1 MAAGWLAERLAS
13 FGAQPAL
20 QSGAETISYA
30 ALADAVR
37 GWQARYAGEPGGRV
51 VVVQGE
57 TSPALLALLMALLD
71 RGDIAV
77 PLAPVESVR
86 AAACAAIAQASR
98 LVHVA
103 SDGSWSEVPGPGNSQ
118 HQLYDR
124 VRKSG
129 AGGLVIFTSGSTGE
143 PKASLHQA
151 DRFLEKYRRQ
161 RPALRTIMAPP
172 VDHMAGLDTL
182 FYTLTSGGLLILP
195 TNRTPAAIADAIA
208 LHQVELL
215 PATPTFLRLLLME
228 TADLSSL
235 RMITYGSEVMPES
248 TLSALRARLPA
259 CRLLQKYGTT
269 EFGSPRTR
277 SREDGS
283 LWFRIEQDDFATR
296 VVDGRLWV
304 RTAQSMLGYLN
315 APPPVEE
322 DGWTCTGDRV
332 EVEGDYIRVLGRDS
346 DLINVGGHK
355 VYPAEVENVL
365 LALPNIRDAVVTGET
380 HSLMGQVVSAR
391 LLLQEAEEAGTLRH
405 RIRAACAQQLPAY
418 AVPVHIRTVDDTLW
432 NHRFKKSRIAG
443 S

>member
-13 FGAQPAL
+13 FGAQPAIRTG
-20 QSGAETISYA
+20 SETVSYK
-30 ALADAVR
+30 ALADAVA
-37 GWQARYAGEPGGRV
+37 GWLDRRVGAPAGEVVLLSGDASPGFL
-51 VVVQGE
+51 
-57 TSPALLALLMALLD
+57 ALLLALLQ

-77 PLAPVESVR
+77 PMAPVEAVR
-86 AAACAAIAQASR
+86 IETCAAIVQAQLILRFA
-98 LVHVA
+98 A
-103 SDGSWSEVPGPGNSQ
+103 DGSWSETPGPG
-118 HQLYDR
+118 
-124 VRKSG
+124 SG
-129 AGGLVIFTSGSTGE
+129 HHPLCEKLRAAHHAGLVVFTSGSTGE

-151 DRFLEKYRRQ
+151 DRFLEKYRRP

-195 TNRTPAAIADAIA
+195 PHRTPDSIAETIA
-208 LHQVELL
+208 HHQVELL

-228 TADLSSL
+228 AADLSSL
-235 RMITYGSEVMPES
+235 RMITYGSEVMPDT
-248 TLSALRARLPA
+248 TLAALRARLPA

-380 HSLMGQVVSAR
+380 HPLMGQVVSAR
-391 LLLQEAEEAGTLRH
+391 LLLQEPEEAGTLRH

-418 AVPVHIRTVDDTLW
+418 AVPVHIRTVDETLW

-443 S
+443 T

>member
-1 MAAGWLAERLAS
+1 MASGWLAERLAS

-20 QSGAETISYA
+20 QCGADSISYA
-30 ALADAVR
+30 ALADAIR
-37 GWQARYAGEPGGRV
+37 GWQARHADEAIGRA

-57 TSPALLALLMALLD
+57 ASPALLALLMALLD

-86 AAACAAIAQASR
+86 AANCATIARASR
-98 LVHVA
+98 LIHFA
-103 SDGSWSEVPGPGNSQ
+103 NDGAWSESTGPGNNQ
-118 HQLYDR
+118 HPHYDQ
-124 VRKSG
+124 VRASG
-129 AGGLVIFTSGSTGE
+129 SGGLVIFTSGSSGE
-143 PKASLHQA
+143 PKASVHRA

-161 RPALRTIMAPP
+161 RPALRTIMVPP
-172 VDHMAGLDTL
+172 MDHMAGLDTL

-195 TNRTPAAIADAIA
+195 TDRTPAGIAEAVA
-208 LHQVELL
+208 RHQVELL

-235 RMITYGSEVMPES
+235 RMITYGSEVMPDA
-248 TLSALRARLPA
+248 TLAALRAHLPA

-315 APPPVEE
+315 APPPVEQ

-332 EVEGDYIRVLGRDS
+332 EVEGDYIRILGRDS

-365 LALPNIRDAVVTGET
+365 LAQPNIRDAVVMGET
-380 HSLMGQVVSAR
+380 HPLMGQVVSAR
-391 LLLQEAEEAGTLRH
+391 LLLQEPEEAGTLRH

-418 AVPVHIRTVDDTLW
+418 AVPVHIRTVDETLW